1 VSDRLPDN
9 LAFLHSAFS
18 KDAIDAILPGDTFSV
33 DGVEFVCKYVPGS
46 TSERFSIVKSLPL
59 VEAYRRLSEQFA
71 GGTIVE
77 LGIAEGGSTALLALL
92 AHPKKLIAI
101 DLEPSPLAALSE
113 LIRARDLGDSVK
125 PHYGIDQSDRVRLG
139 DVVDEDLA
147 GEPLDLVIDDCSH
160 QYGLTR
166 ASFETLFPRLRPGGL
181 YVIEDWNADHIM
193 RDAIRAGLLD
203 TSAPDHEER
212 AERFREAL
220 RSRAPGEPTVRREPL
235 TRLALELFVARCS
248 LSDVISKVSV
258 DEFWVVVE
266 RGRAT
271 LDPSTFRLEDHYT
284 DHFGFLPRS

>member
-1 VSDRLPDN
+1 MSDRLPDN
-9 LAFLHSAFS
+9 LALLYSAFH
-18 KDAIDAILPGDTFSV
+18 KEVIDIILPGDSFTV
-33 DGVEFVCKYVPGS
+33 DGVEFICKYVPGS
-46 TSERFSIVKSLPL
+46 TAERFYIVKSLAL
-59 VEAYRRLSEQFA
+59 VEAYRRLCAQFA
-71 GGTIVE
+71 GGTMVE

-92 AHPKKLIAI
+92 ARPKKLIAI
-101 DLEPSPLAALSE
+101 DLEPLPLAALSE
-113 LIRARDLGDSVK
+113 LIRSRELEDSVK

-139 DVVDEDLA
+139 DVVDHDLA

-181 YVIEDWNADHIM
+181 YVIEDWNGDHIM
-193 RDAIRAGLLD
+193 RDAVRAGFHD
-203 TSAPDHEER
+203 TSAPDHEDLV
-212 AERFREAL
+212 ERFREAL
-220 RSRAPGEPTVRREPL
+220 RNRAPEEPTVSRDPL

-248 LSDVISKVSV
+248 QSDVIAKVSV

-284 DHFGFLPRS
+284 DHFGFLDRS